1 MPKHTNTTRGG
12 STRRRDV
19 TSDEKKDQEPRPST
33 DLILSHGNT
42 EGSRTSTAILASS
55 NGAIQRL
62 AAFTQYFESSFTS
75 DMDMVE
81 RVYGTE
87 VDKEAEIQRLTEA
100 VETLSNH
107 KREQMENLRRE
118 NEELLNGQEACA
130 RERNRYRTMQEELE
144 AQNAEAEADREEEYK
159 RKLQEEKD
167 KTQKRIKTSKA
178 EIEAESKARFRELGD
193 QNAELSAMNEQLKQ
207 RLSGIEKKLEAKKAR
222 HARLE
227 KSLEEDNKKLSAE
240 LKQLKSEFPVEGQ
253 PVDAEKFQHISDAIK
268 VVSSRYFQKLP
279 ERALTHPEAVQQ
291 DLSKLSPIFDSTPI
305 WQTEISDFLR
315 LKDVQHV
322 ISTCLCDF
330 IWQPFPLQE
339 NLPNREVVGP
349 FLEAVSNSL
358 SASGGRSESAWRV
371 LTLRGIDDLGGES
384 SGVEPMMH
392 RVLEILQPLTVPSE
406 SAGLENDLFK
416 IINESITLWKAAR
429 KDEARFIV
437 EKNPD
442 PSDKE
447 NWQAED
453 TPGIENVSIPLDKNL
468 DTSSITP
475 LCIFPNILQTT
486 SGGESIRVHQGSAL
500 FPTSPVWI
508 QAVLEKKEH
517 EEELAKAVS
526 DARWKVNARRMSSS
540 AGPNSPVKERFS

>member
-1 MPKHTNTTRGG
+1 
-12 STRRRDV
+12 
-19 TSDEKKDQEPRPST
+19 
-33 DLILSHGNT
+33 
-42 EGSRTSTAILASS
+42 
-55 NGAIQRL
+55 
-62 AAFTQYFESSFTS
+62 
-75 DMDMVE
+75 MDMVE

-87 VDKEAEIQRLTEA
+87 VDREAEIQRLNEA
-100 VETLSNH
+100 MEALSNL
-107 KREQMENLRRE
+107 KSEQMENLRRE

-130 RERNRYRTMQEELE
+130 LERNKYRTMQEELE
-144 AQNAEAEADREEEYK
+144 AQYAEAEADREEEYK

-178 EIEAESKARFRELGD
+178 EIKAESRERVQELED

-207 RLSGIEKKLEAKKAR
+207 RLWGIEKKLEAKKTR
-222 HARLE
+222 HARVE
-227 KSLEEDNKKLSAE
+227 KSLEEDNKKLTAE
-240 LKQLKSEFPVEGQ
+240 LKQLNSEFPVEGQ
-253 PVDAEKFQHISDAIK
+253 PVEYYAEKFQHISDAIK
-268 VVSSRYFQKLP
+268 VVSRYFQKLP
-279 ERALTHPEAVQQ
+279 ACALTHPEAVHQE
-291 DLSKLSPIFDSTPI
+291 LSKLSPIFESTPI
-305 WQTEISDFLR
+305 WQSEISEFLR
-315 LKDVQHV
+315 LRHVRHV
-322 ISTCLCDF
+322 ISTCLSDF
-330 IWQPFPLQE
+330 IWQPFFPQ
-339 NLPNREVVGP
+339 NCLPNREVVSP

-371 LTLRGIDDLGGES
+371 LTLRGIDDLGGEL
-384 SGVEPMMH
+384 SGVEPVMH
-392 RVLEILQPLTVPSE
+392 RVLEILQPLIVPSE
-406 SAGLENDLFK
+406 SAGFQKDLLK

-453 TPGIENVSIPLDKNL
+453 TQGFENVSMPPDEKI

-475 LCIFPNILQTT
+475 LCLFPNILQTT
-486 SGGESIRVHQGSAL
+486 SGGESVRVHQGSAL

-540 AGPNSPVKERFS
+540 ASPNSPVKERFS